1 MKRLILTLVV
11 AVMSSLGCQAIAD
24 GPIIATG
31 AQRQQI
37 RATPILERENRP
49 LHFYGNTVRRV
60 HARQT
65 SGQPTF
71 PVIPSVPAVGPR
83 IPALGL
89 PSATNR

>member
-1 MKRLILTLVV
+1 MRRGILAL
-11 AVMSSLGCQAIAD
+11 AFALLSSLGCQAMAD

-49 LHFYGNTVRRV
+49 LHFYGNTVRRA

-65 SGQPTF
+65 FGQP
-71 PVIPSVPAVGPR
+71 VMPA
-83 IPALGL
+83 GL
-89 PSATNR
+89 PLRGGR